1 VISANLILQII
12 GGLVMVTGSFFA
24 LVGSLGLVRL
34 PDLYTRLHAGS
45 KAVTLGV
52 GGMALGSLAVAPS
65 FSAGAKIL
73 LAMVFLFFTA
83 PITSHAIGRAGY
95 YAGVRMSPDT
105 VKDEYETYAI
115 LDKREKLLKARVRG
129 RAWLGEKRQREV
141 FELASQHVQR
151 PLEAVRV
158 MSQAVDDFLKG
169 NLETMEEEASR
180 TISLEN
186 EADALAVEAME
197 VISKSQLSPED
208 RGDLLNLVYRVRHV
222 GTAAK
227 ALAYRLEL
235 AEEYHF
241 PAKII
246 PGLEELAK
254 AVMDTMETLTSAI
267 NELNKDMVVAE
278 ELSDLVSE
286 LDDVVDRIRRD
297 LIKLLLKEARRLD
310 AASFF
315 VVNEVVMRLEDLADA
330 CEDAADHVRIISVKY
345 LRLV

>member
-1 VISANLILQII
+1 MFFEVVAGLI
-12 GGLVMVTGSFFA
+12 MVAGSFFA
-24 LVGSLGLVRL
+24 LIGSLGLLRL

-52 GGMALGSLAVAPS
+52 GGMALGSILVAPTLS
-65 FSAGAKIL
+65 EGAKIL
-73 LAMVFLFFTA
+73 LAVVFLFFTA

-95 YAGVRMSPDT
+95 YSGVSMSPET

-115 LDKREKLLKARVRG
+115 IDRREKLLKARVRG
-129 RAWLGEKRQREV
+129 RAWLGERRQREV
-141 FELASQHVQR
+141 FELASQHVRQT
-151 PLEAVRV
+151 LDAVRV
-158 MSQAVDDFLKG
+158 MHEAVQDFLKG
-169 NLETMEEEASR
+169 DLTTMEEEASR
-180 TISLEN
+180 SISLEN
-186 EADALAVEAME
+186 EADNLAVQALE
-197 VISKSQLSPED
+197 VISKSRLSPED
-208 RGDLLNLVYRVRHV
+208 RGDLLNLVYRVRNV

-241 PAKII
+241 PSKIV

-254 AVMDTMETLTSAI
+254 AVMETVETLATAVT
-267 NELNKDMVVAE
+267 ELNQDLVVAE

-286 LDDVVDRIRRD
+286 LEDMVDRLRRD
-297 LIKLLLKEARRLD
+297 LIKLLLKESKLLD

-315 VVNEVVMRLEDLADA
+315 VVNEVIMRLEDLADA
-330 CEDAADHVRIISVKY
+330 CEETADHIRIISVKY

>member
-1 VISANLILQII
+1 MVEAMIQAVAGSFM
-12 GGLVMVTGSFFA
+12 LVGSFFA

-52 GGMALGSLAVAPS
+52 TGLAVGSLIIAPS
-65 FSAGAKIL
+65 ISATTKIL
-73 LAMVFLFFTA
+73 LALIFIFFTA

-95 YAGVRMSPDT
+95 YSGERMCPET

-115 LDKREKLLKARVRG
+115 LDRRDKLLKARVKG
-129 RAWLGEKRQREV
+129 RAWLGERRQREV
-141 FELASQHVQR
+141 FELASQHMQQT
-151 PLEAVRV
+151 LEAVRV
-158 MSQAVDDFLKG
+158 MHQAVGDFLKG
-169 NLETMEEEASR
+169 NLENMEEDASR

-186 EADALAVEAME
+186 ETDRLAVEALE
-197 VISKSQLSPED
+197 VISKSDLSPED
-208 RGDLLNLVYRVRHV
+208 RGDLLNLVYMVRNV

-241 PAKII
+241 PSKVV
-246 PGLEELAK
+246 PGLEELAN
-254 AVMDTMETLTSAI
+254 AVMETVETLSSAVTQ
-267 NELNKDMVVAE
+267 LNTDLVVAE

-286 LDDVVDRIRRD
+286 LEDMVDRIRRD
-297 LIKLLLKEARRLD
+297 LVKVLLREARLLD

-315 VVNEVVMRLEDLADA
+315 VVNEVIMRLEDLADA
-330 CEDAADHVRIISVKY
+330 CEDTADHIRVISVKY
-345 LRLV
+345 LRLI

>member
-1 VISANLILQII
+1 MTILSMTVELIAGVIIVL
-12 GGLVMVTGSFFA
+12 GSFFA

-52 GGMALGSLAVAPS
+52 GGLALGSLMVAPNL
-65 FSAGAKIL
+65 AATAKIF

-83 PITSHAIGRAGY
+83 PISSHAIGRAGY
-95 YAGVRMSPDT
+95 YSGVRMCPET
-105 VKDEYETYAI
+105 IKDEYETYAI
-115 LDKREKLLKARVRG
+115 LDRREKLLKARVHG
-129 RAWLGEKRQREV
+129 RAWLGKKRQREV
-141 FELASQHVQR
+141 FDLVSQHVQ
-151 PLEAVRV
+151 LTLKAVRV
-158 MSQAVDDFLKG
+158 MRDAVKDFLKG
-169 NLETMEEEASR
+169 DIESMEEEASR

-186 EADALAVEAME
+186 EADRLSIQALET
-197 VISKSQLSPED
+197 ISKSQLAPEN
-208 RGDLLNLVYRVRHV
+208 RGDLLNLVYRVRNV

-241 PAKII
+241 PSRIV
-246 PGLEELAK
+246 PGLEKLSS
-254 AVMDTMETLTSAI
+254 AVMETVETLASAVTQ
-267 NELNKDMVVAE
+267 LNTDLVVAE

-286 LDDVVDRIRRD
+286 LEDLVDRIRRD
-297 LIKLLLKEARRLD
+297 LVKILLKEARLLD

-315 VVNEVVMRLEDLADA
+315 VVNEVIMRLEDLADA

-345 LRLV
+345 LHLV

>member
-1 VISANLILQII
+1 MNMMA
-12 GGLVMVTGSFFA
+12 VMVQMVAGSLMLVGSFFA

-52 GGMALGSLAVAPS
+52 TGLALGSLVMAPS
-65 FSAGAKIL
+65 LSATTKIL
-73 LAMVFLFFTA
+73 LALAFIFFTA

-95 YAGVRMSPDT
+95 YSGERMCPET
-105 VKDEYETYAI
+105 VKDDYEAYAI
-115 LDKREKLLKARVRG
+115 LDRREKLLKARVQG

-141 FELASQHVQR
+141 FDLARQHMDQT
-151 PLEAVRV
+151 LEAVRV
-158 MSQAVDDFLKG
+158 MNEAVADFLKG
-169 NLETMEEEASR
+169 NLENMEEEAAR

-186 EADALAVEAME
+186 EADRLAVEALE
-197 VISKSQLSPED
+197 VISKSELSPED
-208 RGDLLNLVYRVRHV
+208 RGDLLNLVYRVRNV

-241 PAKII
+241 PSRVV
-246 PGLEELAK
+246 PGLQRLAD
-254 AVMDTMETLTSAI
+254 AVMETVETLSSAVT
-267 NELNKDMVVAE
+267 ELNTDLVLAE

-286 LDDVVDRIRRD
+286 LEDMVDRMRRD
-297 LIKLLLKEARRLD
+297 LVKVLLKEARLLD

-315 VVNEVVMRLEDLADA
+315 VVNEVIMRLEDLADS
-330 CEDAADHVRIISVKY
+330 CEETADHIRLISVKY
-345 LRLV
+345 LRLI